1 MINYSTV
8 PAYTS
13 QFHIVSSLEINPS
26 GDHTH
31 PVVSTSA
38 LPEELSLAA
47 VQEHLTGGDRRGS
60 GDGGDAPSLAGRRSA
75 ARAFVKI
82 RRARVVCGA

>member
-1 MINYSTV
+1 LAAWRTTLINYSTV

-31 PVVSTSA
+31 PVVSTS
-38 LPEELSLAA
+38 
-47 VQEHLTGGDRRGS
+47 